1 MKHLILIKLSA
12 LLIAGSIAEAIQ
24 AQAYCALR
32 DPVRQIGELY
42 PGHSY
47 VSHVGVVTTA
57 ARKEV
62 SNRLPFTL
70 HFNELGSHTLYA
82 VGKGETKVG
91 YVHVRPEIT
100 RWGIME
106 ITWSLDADLRVQ
118 DFAFQRCR
126 NRRRAILENEDFKK
140 QIRGKSFDELLS
152 LINQDGTSL
161 TDDGIAVNSLD
172 EEFAASVIRCAL
184 KTIVLTDIVWEKQ
197 VKAARILPQDSKL
210 QAVTKVYTPS
220 LQTALERM
228 FIGDNYDIDRE
239 NVKAFRIVDGSKKKR
254 FLIETR
260 WLAADPAPIVRWY
273 VSEGTIT
280 KIATSTGWPSD
291 EVAKAFQLMNG
302 KSLTELTNCKS
313 TVELSALEVL
323 LICRELGQSQ

>member
-1 MKHLILIKLSA
+1 MKRILLIKLTA
-12 LLIAGSIAEAIQ
+12 LLIAGSIAESVQ

-47 VSHVGVVTTA
+47 VSHVGVVTTDS
-57 ARKEV
+57 RKEV

-82 VGKGETKVG
+82 VSKEGTKVG

-126 NRRRAILENEDFKK
+126 NRRRAILEDEDFKK
-140 QIRGKSFDELLS
+140 QLRGKSFEELLS

-161 TDDGIAVNSLD
+161 TGDGIKVNSLD
-172 EEFAASVIRCAL
+172 GEFAASVIRCAL
-184 KTIVLTDIVWEKQ
+184 KTIVVTDIVWEKQ
-197 VKAARILPQDSKL
+197 VQAARVVPKNTKL

-220 LQTALERM
+220 VQTALERM
-228 FIGDNYDIDRE
+228 FIGDNKDIDRE
-239 NVKAFRIVDGSKKKR
+239 SVKAFRVVDGSKKK
-254 FLIETR
+254 
-260 WLAADPAPIVRWY
+260 D
-273 VSEGTIT
+273 S
-280 KIATSTGWPSD
+280 
-291 EVAKAFQLMNG
+291 
-302 KSLTELTNCKS
+302 
-313 TVELSALEVL
+313 
-323 LICRELGQSQ
+323 

>member
-1 MKHLILIKLSA
+1 MKHLLLIKLSA
-12 LLIAGSIAEAIQ
+12 LLLAGAIAESVQ

-47 VSHVGVVTTA
+47 VSHVGVVTTD

-70 HFNELGSHTLYA
+70 HFNELGSHTVYT
-82 VGKGETKVG
+82 VSKGGTKAG

-106 ITWSLDADLRVQ
+106 ITWSLDADLSVQ

-126 NRRRAILENEDFKK
+126 NRRRAILENEEFKK
-140 QIRGKSFDELLS
+140 QLRGKSFDELLG
-152 LINQDGTSL
+152 LINQDGISL
-161 TDDGIAVNSLD
+161 TDNGIEVNSLD
-172 EEFAASVIRCAL
+172 EEFAASIIRCAL
-184 KTIVLTDIVWEKQ
+184 KTIVVTEIVWEKQ
-197 VKAARILPQDSKL
+197 VQAARVTPPDSKL
-210 QAVTKVYTPS
+210 QVVTEVYTPNV
-220 LQTALERM
+220 QTALERM
-228 FIGDNYDIDRE
+228 SLGDNKDIDRE
-239 NVKAFRIVDGSKKKR
+239 NVKAFRVVDGSKQK

-260 WLAADPAPIVRWY
+260 WLAANPAPIVRWY

-291 EVAKAFQLMNG
+291 AIATAFQLMNG
-302 KSLTELTNCKS
+302 KSLAELINCKS

-323 LICRELGQSQ
+323 LICRELGQGQ